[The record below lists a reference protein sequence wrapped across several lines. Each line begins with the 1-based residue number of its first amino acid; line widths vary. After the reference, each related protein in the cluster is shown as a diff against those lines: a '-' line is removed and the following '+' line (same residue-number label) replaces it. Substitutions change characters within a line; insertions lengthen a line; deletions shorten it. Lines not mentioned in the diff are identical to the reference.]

1 MLLSKNIALHRVI
14 SGTWSHFI
22 YSVLICTAT
31 YIGYYYVNSPN
42 WDFPVLLPSILGTAL
57 AFFIGFNNNQAYDR
71 WWEARKI
78 WGELVNDS
86 RSWARQIW
94 YYSGADANKKSPD
107 LNDRIVKMIKRHIA
121 FLHALRDN
129 LRNAPLESY
138 TSYLSESDLKEIAP
152 QGNKHAAILNL
163 QTKELEALYVEGII
177 DGFRFSEL
185 SGILTRFSDDMG
197 KAERIKNTVFPTT
210 YGFYTYFFIW
220 IFIISVTVVTEEH
233 LGVGSIIV
241 GVLIGYVFLTSHK
254 IGKSLINPF
263 ENIPSGVP
271 VNQITRTIEINLLEL
286 IGDQNI
292 PEPYPSVD
300 GEYVM

>member
-1 MLLSKNIALHRVI
+1 MLLSKNIGIHRVI
-14 SGTWSHFI
+14 SGTWRHFI

-31 YIGYYYVNSPN
+31 YIGYYFVNSPN
-42 WDFPVLLPSILGTAL
+42 WEFPVLLPTILGTAL

-94 YYSGADANKKSPD
+94 YYTGQDSFNEHRKAT
-107 LNDRIVKMIKRHIA
+107 MIKRHIA
-121 FLHALRDN
+121 FLHTLRDF
-129 LRNAPLESY
+129 LRNVPLESY
-138 TSYLSESDLKEIAP
+138 VNYINEEDKNAILNQS
-152 QGNKHAAILNL
+152 NKHSALLNL
-163 QTKELEALYVEGII
+163 QTRDLEELYEEGII
-177 DGFRFSEL
+177 DGFRFTEL
-185 SGILTRFSDDMG
+185 SGLLTRFSDEMG
-197 KAERIKNTVFPTT
+197 KSERIKNTVFPTT

-220 IFIISVTVVTEEH
+220 IFIITVTIVTEEH
-233 LGVGSIIV
+233 LGIWSIVV

-263 ENIPSGVP
+263 EDIPSGVP
-271 VNQITRTIEINLLEL
+271 INQITRTIEINLLEL
-286 IGDQNI
+286 IGEKVI
-292 PEPYPSVD
+292 PEPYPPVD